1 MKKVFVAI
9 LLISPVF
16 MAALCDD
23 DLADIALDA
32 WYEKT
37 VTVEETND
45 NVNPAYEST
54 YSSISLADDPTVSEY
69 QDKIKNLRIS
79 EMWLE
84 VHNVTGTGLTANID
98 LSYVAGG
105 VEIQIGHYTGI
116 SIVEGS
122 KIEVIPDAD
131 MQDDIAK
138 KLKDGEEV
146 VLKSTVVMSDAPF
159 KLDLNARI
167 HVEGTANPL

>member
-23 DLADIALDA
+23 DLVDIPLDA

-45 NVNPAYEST
+45 DLDPSYVST

-69 QDKIKNLRIS
+69 QDKIKDLRIS

-84 VHNVTGTGLTANID
+84 TLNVTGTGLTANID

-105 VEIQIGHYTGI
+105 VQVAIGHYTGI
-116 SIVEGS
+116 SIVEGT

-159 KLDLNARI
+159 KFDLKARI
-167 HVEGTANPL
+167 HVLGTANPL